1 MEPLE
6 LFAQIIGLFAMGL
19 SIWSFQQKTQ
29 RKIITIQ
36 ICSCTL
42 FFFNFLLI
50 GATVGAL
57 LNAIGLV
64 RAIVYANKEK
74 LKADKFVWLIGFT
87 TAYIGVYALNFIA
100 LGTDF
105 NLKNGLLEVLPVVA
119 MIASNIGL
127 KSTSAKTVRIA
138 FLISAP
144 LWWIYNFVVGSVG
157 AVLCETFNI
166 ISIVIA
172 MFRLDRPGKDYE
184 QNEN

>member
-1 MEPLE
+1 
-6 LFAQIIGLFAMGL
+6 
-19 SIWSFQQKTQ
+19 
-29 RKIITIQ
+29 
-36 ICSCTL
+36 
-42 FFFNFLLI
+42 
-50 GATVGAL
+50 
-57 LNAIGLV
+57 
-64 RAIVYANKEK
+64 
-74 LKADKFVWLIGFT
+74 
-87 TAYIGVYALNFIA
+87 
-100 LGTDF
+100 
-105 NLKNGLLEVLPVVA
+105 

-172 MFRLDRPGKDYE
+172 MFRLDRKGKDYE